1 MHYTGTVYRN
11 PYEPPSPL
19 LEITQGCSHNKCK
32 FCNMYSDVKFQ
43 PSPMEWI
50 EQDIMEIASFYP
62 DTHRLQLLSAD
73 PFVLSFER
81 LNEICDLIHKHLPK
95 IEIMTMAARVDNISD
110 KTVEELKILKS
121 KGIVEVNIG
130 AESGDD
136 ETLKSVNKG
145 YEGHDI
151 LEQCA
156 KLDEAGIEYWLT
168 FLNGVGGVEHSRNH
182 AINSAKIFSE
192 ANPTVVGTG
201 GLVLFEGTGLLA
213 LYKRG
218 KFHPL
223 TEKGLME
230 ELKLFIE
237 NLDFDGRFITHHT
250 VSMDLNNVNFR
261 DNKEK
266 IIENLQHG
274 IDNLDMDRLTQIR
287 NAKRG
292 L

>member
-50 EQDIMEIASFYP
+50 EEDIKEIASVYP
-62 DTHRLQLLSAD
+62 RIDRLQLLSAD

-81 LNEICDLIHKHLPK
+81 LDEICDLIHEHLPNVK
-95 IEIMTMAARVDNISD
+95 IMTMAARVDNIRD
-110 KTVEELKILKS
+110 KTVDELEILKS
-121 KGIVEVNIG
+121 KGIVELNLG

-136 ETLKSVNKG
+136 ETLKSVKKG
-145 YEGHDI
+145 YTGEDI
-151 LEQCA
+151 LEQCE
-156 KLDEAGIEYWLT
+156 KLDEAGIDYWLT
-168 FLNGVGGVEHSRNH
+168 FLNGAGGVELSRQH
-182 AINSAKIFSE
+182 AINSAKIFSQ

-201 GLVLFEGTGLLA
+201 GLVLFEGTGLAA

-218 KFHPL
+218 KFNPL
-223 TEKGLME
+223 SEKGLME

-250 VSMDLNNVNFR
+250 SSMDLNNGNFK

-266 IIENLQHG
+266 ILENIQYG

-287 NAKRG
+287 DNKRT

>member
-11 PYEPPSPL
+11 PYVPPSPL

-32 FCNMYSDVKFQ
+32 FCNMYSAVKFQ
-43 PSPMEWI
+43 PSPMEWV
-50 EQDIMEIASFYP
+50 EEDIKEIASVYP
-62 DTHRLQLLSAD
+62 NTHRLQLLSAD
-73 PFVLSFER
+73 PFVLDFDR
-81 LNEICDLIHKHLPK
+81 LNEICDMIHKYLPN
-95 IEIMTMAARVDNISD
+95 IQVMTMAARVDNIID
-110 KTVEELKILKS
+110 KTVEELKILKK
-121 KGIVEVNIG
+121 KGIVELNLG

-145 YEGHDI
+145 YTSQDI
-151 LEQCA
+151 LDQCA
-156 KLDEAGIEYWLT
+156 KLDEAGIDYWLT
-168 FLNGVGGVEHSRNH
+168 FLNGVGGVDHSKNH
-182 AINSAKIFSE
+182 ALNSARIFSE

-213 LYKRG
+213 LYKKG

-223 TEKGLME
+223 TEKALME

-250 VSMDLNNVNFR
+250 ISMDLNNVNFR
-261 DNKEK
+261 DNKEVILK
-266 IIENLQHG
+266 NLQHG
-274 IDNLDMDRLTQIR
+274 IDNFDMDRLTQIR
-287 NAKRG
+287 NNKRG

>member
-19 LEITQGCSHNKCK
+19 LEITQGCSHNRCK
-32 FCNMYSDVKFQ
+32 FCNMYSGVKFQ

-50 EQDIMEIASFYP
+50 EEDLKEIASFYP
-62 DTHRLQLLSAD
+62 NAHRLQLLSAD

-81 LNEICDLIHKHLPK
+81 LNQICDLIHQYLPK
-95 IEIMTMAARVDNISD
+95 IEIMTMAGRVDNIFD
-110 KTVEELKILKS
+110 KSVDELKILKK

-130 AESGDD
+130 TESGDD

-145 YEGHDI
+145 YSGQDI

-168 FLNGVGGVEHSRNH
+168 FLNGVGGADHTKNH

-213 LYKRG
+213 LYKKG

-223 TEKGLME
+223 TEEGMME
-230 ELKLFIE
+230 ELKLFLE
-237 NLDFDGRFITHHT
+237 NLDHDGRFITHHT
-250 VSMDLNNVNFR
+250 FSMDLNNGCFNE
-261 DNKEK
+261 NKEK
-266 IIENLQHG
+266 ILEDLQYG
-274 IDNLDMDRLTQIR
+274 IDNFDMDGLIQIR

>member
-50 EQDIMEIASFYP
+50 EEDIKEIASVYP
-62 DTHRLQLLSAD
+62 RIDRLQLLSAD

-81 LNEICDLIHKHLPK
+81 LDEICDLIHEHLPNVK
-95 IEIMTMAARVDNISD
+95 IMTMAARVDNIRD
-110 KTVEELKILKS
+110 KTVDELEILKS
-121 KGIVEVNIG
+121 KGIVELNLG

-136 ETLKSVNKG
+136 ETLKSVKKG
-145 YEGHDI
+145 YTGEDI
-151 LEQCA
+151 LEQCE
-156 KLDEAGIEYWLT
+156 KLDEAGIDYWLT
-168 FLNGVGGVEHSRNH
+168 FLNGTGGVELSRQH
-182 AINSAKIFSE
+182 AINSAKIFSQ

-201 GLVLFEGTGLLA
+201 GLVLFEGTGLAA

-218 KFHPL
+218 KFNPL
-223 TEKGLME
+223 SEKGMME

-250 VSMDLNNVNFR
+250 ISMDLNNINFK

-266 IIENLQHG
+266 ILKNIQYG
-274 IDNLDMDRLTQIR
+274 IDNLNMDRLTEIR
-287 NAKRG
+287 NNKRT

>member
-32 FCNMYSDVKFQ
+32 FCNMYSSVKYQ
-43 PSPMEWI
+43 PSPLDWI
-50 EQDIMEIASFYP
+50 EEDIREIASVYP
-62 DTHRLQLLSAD
+62 ETDRLQLLSAD
-73 PFVLSFER
+73 PFVLSFNR
-81 LNEICDLIHKHLPK
+81 LNEICDLIHKYLPN
-95 IEIMTMAARVDNISD
+95 IEIMTMAARVDNIRD
-110 KTVEELKILKS
+110 KSVEELKILKD
-121 KGIVEVNIG
+121 KGILELNLG

-136 ETLKSVNKG
+136 ETLKSVKKG
-145 YEGHDI
+145 YGSKDI
-151 LEQCA
+151 IEQCE
-156 KLDEAGIEYWLT
+156 KLDKAGIDYWLT
-168 FLNGVGGVEHSRNH
+168 FLNGVGGVELSQQH
-182 AINSAKIFSE
+182 ALNSAKIFSQ

-223 TEKGLME
+223 SEKELMQ
-230 ELKLFIE
+230 ELLLFIE

-250 VSMDLNNVNFR
+250 VSMDLNNVNFKQ
-261 DNKEK
+261 NKEK
-266 IIENLQHG
+266 IIKNLQKG
-274 IDNLDMDRLTQIR
+274 IDNLDMGMLTKIR
-287 NAKRG
+287 NNKRG